1 MLKKWNT
8 FEELFENHYS
18 PNMAIN
24 VNRTNYDPKSKTT
37 LSFLFFC
44 GIPPAY
50 PSILNFG
57 IHCFQTLSAPAL
69 LKLKIFSKSLI
80 SFIYNYIV
88 LVSVS
93 HEMYLHLSL
102 ILYDTTNGL
111 IFWLKKFPV

>member
-24 VNRTNYDPKSKTT
+24 INRTNYDPKSKTT

-50 PSILNFG
+50 PV
-57 IHCFQTLSAPAL
+57 
-69 LKLKIFSKSLI
+69 
-80 SFIYNYIV
+80 Y
-88 LVSVS
+88 
-93 HEMYLHLSL
+93 
-102 ILYDTTNGL
+102 
-111 IFWLKKFPV
+111 